1 MKSYVHDRY
10 VFAWWAEAVLSM
22 LMQHFG
28 YDEKTRLFVLYSN
41 HDFYVID
48 GKKIQIVTSLPWR
61 LNHFFARW
69 IQSRWKLIRWIS
81 DYRNLLFFLPQLT
94 WLLQQK
100 IKKQNPDQLV
110 VSSFAGVKNIVPTWG
125 WVIPTIAYIHSPMQ
139 YIWENYDEYTK
150 KLTWIK
156 WALFRRRANHLRVR
170 DSKKRNY
177 AKVYANS
184 QYTKSCIKHYYDLNS
199 TVWYPEID
207 VHYLESTVI
216 QDPREYLVYVWR
228 LVQFIREVDRIIDL
242 CNAMALPLLVLCSWP
257 DEDALKDRAEGTIVF
272 LWAITDPAKKIAIV
286 QQAQWL
292 INIAKESCGMSTI
305 EALLTGVPVF
315 GFAAWW
321 TRELVW
327 IPQQSENEWPIITTE
342 CGVFVT
348 DKNPSVL
355 IEAMKLFRS
364 KHRNRVAI
372 RDHALK
378 ILSTS
383 SDQ

>member
-10 VFAWWAEAVLSM
+10 VFAWWGEAVLSM
-22 LMQHFG
+22 LMRYFG

-48 GKKIQIVTSLPWR
+48 GKKIQIVTALPWR
-61 LNHFFARW
+61 LNRFFARW
-69 IQSRWKLIRWIS
+69 TQSRWKLIRWLS

-94 WLLQQK
+94 WMLQQK
-100 IKKQNPDQLV
+100 IKKQNTEQLI

-125 WVIPTIAYIHSPMQ
+125 WKIPTIVYIHSPMQ

-170 DSKKRNY
+170 DSQKREY
-177 AKVYANS
+177 AKIYANS
-184 QYTKSCIKHYYDLNS
+184 QYTQWCIKKYYDLNA
-199 TVWYPEID
+199 TVWYPDID
-207 VHYLESTVI
+207 AHYLESPLI
-216 QDPREYLVYVWR
+216 QEPREYLVYVWR

-242 CNAMALPLLVLCSWP
+242 CNSMQLPLLVLGSWP
-257 DEDALKDRAEGTIVF
+257 DEEMLKDRAWDTIVF
-272 LWAITDPAKKIAIV
+272 LWAITDPAKKITIV

-292 INIAKESCGMSTI
+292 INIAKESCGISTI

-327 IPQQSENEWPIITTE
+327 LPQQSENEWPILTTE

-355 IEAMKLFRS
+355 IEAMNLFRS
-364 KHRNRVAI
+364 INRKRGVIRN
-372 RDHALK
+372 H
-378 ILSTS
+378 ILWVLAM

>member
-1 MKSYVHDRY
+1 
-10 VFAWWAEAVLSM
+10 
-22 LMQHFG
+22 
-28 YDEKTRLFVLYSN
+28 
-41 HDFYVID
+41 
-48 GKKIQIVTSLPWR
+48 
-61 LNHFFARW
+61 
-69 IQSRWKLIRWIS
+69 
-81 DYRNLLFFLPQLT
+81 
-94 WLLQQK
+94 
-100 IKKQNPDQLV
+100 
-110 VSSFAGVKNIVPTWG
+110 
-125 WVIPTIAYIHSPMQ
+125 MQ

-156 WALFRRRANHLRVR
+156 WVLFRRRANHLRVR
-170 DSKKRNY
+170 DNKKRTY
-177 AKVYANS
+177 ATVYANS
-184 QYTKSCIKHYYDLNS
+184 YYTKSCIKHYYDLNA

-207 VHYLESTVI
+207 EHYLESTVI
-216 QDPREYLVYVWR
+216 QEPREYLVYVWR

-242 CNAMALPLLVLCSWP
+242 CNSMQLPLLVLGSWP
-257 DEDALKDRAEGTIVF
+257 DEAMLKDRAGDTIVF
-272 LWAITDPAKKIAIV
+272 LWAITDPVKKRAIV

-327 IPQQSENEWPIITTE
+327 LSQQSENEWPIITTE

-355 IEAMKLFRS
+355 IEAMNLFRS
-364 KHRNRVAI
+364 TNRNRGAI
-372 RDHALK
+372 RDY
-378 ILSTS
+378 ILWVLAM

>member
-1 MKSYVHDRY
+1 
-10 VFAWWAEAVLSM
+10 M
-22 LMQHFG
+22 LMRHFG
-28 YDEKTRLFVLYSN
+28 YEEKTKLYVLYSN
-41 HDFYVID
+41 QDYYIID
-48 GKKIQIVTSLPWR
+48 GKNIQIVTALPR
-61 LNHFFARW
+61 QINRFFARW
-69 IQSRWKLIRWIS
+69 TQSRWKFIRWLS

-100 IKKQNPDQLV
+100 IKKQNPEQLI

-125 WVIPTIAYIHSPMQ
+125 WEIPTIVYIHSPMQ

-156 WALFRRRANHLRVR
+156 WVLFRRRANHLRVR
-170 DSKKRNY
+170 DSKKRDY
-177 AKVYANS
+177 EKVYANS
-184 QYTKSCIKHYYDLNS
+184 QYTKSCIKHYYNLNA

-207 VHYLESTVI
+207 ALYLTSKVNTE
-216 QDPREYLVYVWR
+216 PREYLVYVWR

-242 CNAMALPLLVLCSWP
+242 CNIMQLPLLVLGSWP
-257 DEDALKDRAEGTIVF
+257 DEDVLKDRADGSIVF

-327 IPQQSENEWPIITTE
+327 LSQHSENEWPILTTE

-348 DKNPSVL
+348 DKNHSVL
-355 IEAMKLFRS
+355 IEAMNLFRS
-364 KHRNRVAI
+364 TNRNRWVI
-372 RDHALK
+372 RDHILK